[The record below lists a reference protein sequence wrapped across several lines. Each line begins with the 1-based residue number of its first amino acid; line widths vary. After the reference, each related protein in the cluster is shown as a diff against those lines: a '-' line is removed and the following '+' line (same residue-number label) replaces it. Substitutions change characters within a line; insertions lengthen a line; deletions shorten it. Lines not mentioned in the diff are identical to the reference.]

1 MMLAA
6 MSGIDSTV
14 AVASRSAY
22 IFLSAGAI
30 SGVCP
35 IIAQPMLSICA
46 RASASVRSVRKP
58 GIDSSLSS
66 VPPVWPSERPDI
78 IGTATPSDAIERREN
93 ERHLVADAAGRVLV
107 DARPADVREL
117 EPVAALKHRLGERGG
132 FGAIEAAKK
141 ARHEQRGHLIV
152 GHVTLGVGERERAPF
167 AGLDAPTV
175 ALSFDQ
181 PVCEH

>member
-1 MMLAA
+1 

-35 IIAQPMLSICA
+35 IIAQPSRSSCCA
-46 RASASVRSVRKP
+46 RLASERSVRNP

-78 IGTATPSDAIERREN
+78 IGTATPSDATSGASTSDTLSPTPPVECLSTRGRPRCRE
-93 ERHLVADAAGRVLV
+93 V
-107 DARPADVREL
+107 
-117 EPVAALKHRLGERGG
+117 EPIAALQHGLGERRGLD
-132 FGAIEAAKK
+132 AIEAAEE
-141 ARHEQRGHLIV
+141 ARHEQRGHLVV
-152 GHVTLGVGERERAPF
+152 GHVALGVGQGERAPF
-167 AGLDAPTV
+167 TRLDAPAI
-175 ALSFDQ
+175 ALTLDQ
-181 PVCEH
+181 AMCEH